1 MRVRILQISNLSR
14 LNFQLRIPYASAAPR
29 FYEYFAASYRTTSFR
44 PPYRAQAMASH
55 RVAIRSCLTP
65 QCPLS
70 YCPGASSR
78 SCPEEAEWLVFK
90 QRSQVEFDSQDSRD
104 RIGHLANISVTLAQW
119 VKWLCRDVLCGR
131 VQRTYLRCILIFS
144 ISPFIYARLC
154 YEKRRY
160 HSSSGEDGE
169 KCTNKA
175 LQFIAPLSA

>member
-1 MRVRILQISNLSR
+1 MLV
-14 LNFQLRIPYASAAPR
+14 QLAL
-29 FYEYFAASYRTTSFR
+29 
-44 PPYRAQAMASH
+44 AQ
-55 RVAIRSCLTP
+55 RKPKR
-65 QCPLS
+65 
-70 YCPGASSR
+70 
-78 SCPEEAEWLVFK
+78 LVFK

-104 RIGHLANISVTLAQW
+104 RIGHLANISATLAEW

-160 HSSSGEDGE
+160 HSSSREDGE

-175 LQFIAPLSA
+175 LQFIAPLLA